1 MRARARVTAAGV
13 AVAIAAALLAALPGA
28 TAQADAGGPAPVEQ
42 RPASMVTADS
52 LPTVQIDSG
61 VVWAQVIAG
70 GTVFAGGSFQNA
82 RPAGAAPG
90 VGLMPRANI
99 LAYDLKTGVATA
111 FAPTI
116 NGAVKSLALSPDK
129 RTLYVGGSFTQVNG
143 ESRFNLAAFDVA
155 TGALLSFKAPIGGSY
170 VNAIAVTDS
179 TVYVGGLIGAAKGVA
194 RKNLAAVSRSGAL
207 LAWAPTTDRQVD
219 AMTLTPD
226 GSRLII
232 GGRFATVN
240 AASQRGLA
248 ALDLS
253 SGALLPWAVSQRVM
267 DDGSGRSG
275 IWSLTTDGTA
285 VYGSSWLYGA
295 AGTLEG
301 AFSAEPTTGA
311 LRWVA
316 DCHGDHYG
324 IYSDGTTVYTTN
336 HVHDCETIGGFPQVE
351 EGAGNQQH
359 VAAYTAAAKG
369 TANATKDPDYA
380 VLNWAGS
387 PAPALVSW
395 FPTFATGTATG
406 QGQAGWT
413 ITGTGE
419 YVVIGGE
426 FPTVNGGRQQGL
438 ARFSTHPDGGATQGP
453 RLSAAGWTPTAA
465 TDAGTT
471 RVSIPNNWDR
481 DDLDLRYELWEQGGA
496 APVAQTDVPS
506 PFWTRTPV
514 TLAAT
519 GIAPGSTHT
528 YTVVARDGDGNI
540 ARSAPVTVVDP
551 RAPAADQFV
560 AKDAFGRDIPTGWGT
575 ADTGGPWTTTAG
587 FSVSGG
593 AGQISVAAGQTRAAA
608 LGATSVT
615 SDSAR
620 LSVGLSRVPD
630 GGGAQINYVA
640 KKTAGGEYRAKVRVT
655 AAGSVVVSVASL
667 VGTTETLLSTK
678 TLSGFIY
685 TPASALQLRVDL
697 TAGSSTQLSVK
708 AWPAGS
714 AEPTAWT
721 VSATDGDPALQGAGQ
736 VGVNAYVSGSTTGG
750 PLVVSV
756 DDLDVR

>member
-1 MRARARVTAAGV
+1 MRARARVTAAGT
-13 AVAIAAALLAALPGA
+13 AVALVALLLAAAPGA

-61 VVWAQVIAG
+61 VVWTQVIAG
-70 GTVFAGGSFQNA
+70 DTVFAGGSFQNA

-90 VGLMPRANI
+90 VGLMPRANL
-99 LAYDLKTGVATA
+99 LAYSLKTGVATD

-219 AMTLTPD
+219 AITMTPD

-232 GGRFATVN
+232 GGRFGTLN
-240 AASQRGLA
+240 GSPQGGLA
-248 ALDLS
+248 ALDPVT
-253 SGALLPWAVSQRVM
+253 GVTLPWTAGTIVTN
-267 DDGSGRSG
+267 GAASGRAG
-275 IWSLTTDGTA
+275 IWSLTTDGNS
-285 VYGSSWLYGA
+285 VYA
-295 AGTLEG
+295 AAWAQTSGQVLEG
-301 AFSAEPTTGA
+301 AIAADPGSGA
-311 LRWVA
+311 LRWLA

-336 HVHDCETIGGFPQVE
+336 HVHDCETIGGFPNAVP
-351 EGAGNQQH
+351 APGNQQH
-359 VAAYTAAAKG
+359 VAVYTAAAKG
-369 TANATKDPDYA
+369 TTRTTTQ
-380 VLNWAGS
+380 AGYGRWGGN

-406 QGQAGWT
+406 MGQSGWT
-413 ITGTGE
+413 ITGNGE

-426 FPTVNGGRQQGL
+426 FPSVNGAAQQGI
-438 ARFSTHPDGGATQGP
+438 ARFSTHPDGGAKQGP
-453 RLSAAGWTPTAA
+453 RLSGTGWTPTAA

-471 RVSIPNNWDR
+471 RISIPNNWDR
-481 DDLDLRYELWEQGGA
+481 DDLNLRYELWEQGGA
-496 APVAQTDVPS
+496 APVDQTDVPS
-506 PFWTRTPV
+506 PFWTSTPV
-514 TLAAT
+514 TLTAS

-551 RAPAADQFV
+551 RTPAADQFV
-560 AKDAFGRDIPTGWGT
+560 AQDAFGRDVTTGWGT
-575 ADTGGPWTTTAG
+575 ADIGGPWSGSTDL
-587 FSVSGG
+587 SVSNGTG
-593 AGQISVAAGQTRAAA
+593 WISVGAGQTRTATLGTAATDSSA
-608 LGATSVT
+608 HLAVT
-615 SDSAR
+615 
-620 LSVGLSRVPD
+620 LSRVPD
-630 GGGAQINYVA
+630 GGGVHVNYA
-640 KKTAGGEYRAKVRVT
+640 ARKTAGGEYRAKVRVT
-655 AAGSVVVSVASL
+655 ATGAVVLSVGKV
-667 VGTTETLLSTK
+667 VGTTETLLATK
-678 TLSGFIY
+678 TVPSLTYAPG
-685 TPASALQLRVDL
+685 TRLEVRVSTTS
-697 TAGSSTQLSVK
+697 TAGTTVVSARVWAS
-708 AWPAGS
+708 GS

-721 VSATDGDPALQGAGQ
+721 VSAGDSQPELQGSGQ
-736 VGVNAYVSGSTTGG
+736 VGVSAYLSGTTTGG
-750 PLVVSV
+750 PLTVGV